1 MALNLNKAA
10 DNFLHIYD
18 NFLSDKWCDIMY
30 QYALEKGRPWGAYVT
45 TDDVLNSEISAEE
58 VLDDDPERAMSL
70 EAVRSYFAQ
79 KGAYFL
85 KDDQQRI
92 HGISTR
98 FRYMIFVLIFRT
110 SGCAVW
116 CLSSGATNEV
126 KYHIDYAEL
135 YR

>member
-18 NFLSDKWCDIMY
+18 NLLSDKWCDMMY
-30 QYALEKGRPWGAYVT
+30 QYALKKGRPWGAYVT
-45 TDDVLNSEISAEE
+45 IGDVLNSEISTEE

-79 KGAYFL
+79 KGTYFL

-98 FRYMIFVLIFRT
+98 FRAIHDICSDISNFRLCGVVLVLG
-110 SGCAVW
+110 SD
-116 CLSSGATNEV
+116 E
-126 KYHIDYAEL
+126 
-135 YR
+135 